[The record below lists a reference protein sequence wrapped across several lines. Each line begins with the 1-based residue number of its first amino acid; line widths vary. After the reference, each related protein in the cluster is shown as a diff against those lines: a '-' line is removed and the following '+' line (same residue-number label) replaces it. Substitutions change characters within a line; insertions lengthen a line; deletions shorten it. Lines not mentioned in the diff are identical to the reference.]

1 MSRFHCPECGF
12 ETEVIP
18 QYGDEVVSV
27 FCIKHTGGADAHTRP
42 VYMTRVPV
50 AVPVAEHEPVFA

>member
-18 QYGDEVVSV
+18 QYGDEIVSV
-27 FCIKHTGGADAHTRP
+27 FCIKHTGWADAHTRL
-42 VYMTRVPV
+42 VYMTRVPI
-50 AVPVAEHEPVFA
+50 AVAEPEPIFA